1 MTPEQ
6 ITAIVIA
13 TRTSDAWAIMDHALE
28 NLTDKGLREDAQM
41 ALYYI
46 AKVNRALTEIAS
58 KGAKE

>member
-6 ITAIVIA
+6 ITAIVVA
-13 TRTSDAWAIMDHALE
+13 TRTSDAWAIMDHARE
-28 NLTDKGLREDAQM
+28 NLTDKGLRDDADM

-58 KGAKE
+58 KGAKD